1 MHSKDLTQPRA
12 KPATS
17 SAAAETEAEIAEVED
32 NLRRLGLLGDIS
44 TADRR
49 STNMRDPESYMA
61 AIKKSKEE
69 AARALCERECRQHA
83 VEKQKQENRVVVS
96 ASDRERELQSVLE
109 EARLLLGKEKDSAYD
124 ISAGRCRKFDLCSIR
139 TQELAALAGVH
150 HRKISCA
157 GGASVANDDA
167 SLSDLASTGLVERR
181 RALKAAA
188 AKDYCQLIVKGIS
201 ELAIRVADNMYITTA
216 YSEIPMRRFPQSLS
230 VTKWLTWVDELVFPK
245 VKNKPLS
252 DLLAGTTLSELRSTN
267 YAALKELKEEG
278 PDLSE
283 MHDPRS
289 RRVSCDERSVETG
302 GSCNDHL
309 AVAADAIT
317 TVTELQCK
325 YRSKLIT
332 NGVQE
337 GVLLVKY
344 EEERELLDQLDK
356 IRAMHEAE
364 MLEEALPGWEHK
376 LPPVGC
382 FIFGDELSGLKQLS
396 DGLASDVPLE
406 GTTTVRQRST
416 VTQTLEM
423 ARTVSEWESVGDD
436 SLCHRVI
443 TPTQLIKGQHIAGQ
457 GGVGLAVTGGARSF
471 RGGLGLSPFGRTRES
486 KQIEDFV
493 DSKQHFE
500 VICEALVKELIAVYV
515 HNVMVLLRPNADS
528 NAVVADGPVSMRILF
543 LVGFPDTEVFLR
555 SLHQRLHAAL
565 ETTEADI
572 NRLLKGDDDEMG
584 SAACALGK
592 YTTRVGTA
600 NSASRKKGNRVS
612 LSQCS
617 KKGGTSRSLTSDCE
631 ENPPVR
637 SRVYPPLCLVGT
649 FLQYDISS
657 RYQRMRDVRTRS
669 AQNSAEI
676 PLFIPNAMGTRSVSN
691 VSSAL
696 GHSDE
701 DSGGSQ
707 AEWTV
712 QRLRLELIQQDHQMR
727 QSWKTWCNNVSK
739 CTLFHPAEVE
749 RSHHHDKGKRR
760 TRQSMT
766 SSRSNDQ
773 GTINPSPAPPSQG
786 HTVPKVLFFQRRE
799 IAPDNVEHS
808 DVLLYL
814 VLSLKCSLRLISNC
828 LADGSLVAGQL
839 AAPLKL
845 SDYRH
850 PASTLAQ
857 LSEHND
863 RFHVRWNDVTPS
875 IFRKVRNSSM
885 FSVAS
890 QPQSGQLSS
899 SACSGE
905 NSTAWE
911 DAMLLEAEM
920 YRVFHLNASD
930 LLCFLTREVFPPSL
944 WAAKFPPEASTNMTI
959 TSTDEFSSRTLH
971 FMALDEN
978 YQMSCDAL
986 RSLMSDGLTE
996 LSATGALL
1004 LSRVID
1010 TTLMEVGEG
1019 LKRFAAWCFSHM
1031 TSLPYLKQVAD
1042 GDSPSPG
1049 SATSPSTVAFS
1060 ICDTPVLDQKLNFL
1074 SCVPRLDFN
1083 ELLGEVHRL
1092 DGQPESL
1099 EKFQRFVWSY
1109 SSRVHEFALA
1119 WLHECTET
1127 IACRLGVTVPPSMK
1141 INAPYV
1147 VHALLAKLFAAAPLA
1162 TNDSHPVAAGEGDG
1176 VLLSDGVPNP
1186 LEAAYKN
1193 VLHSMKSPSIS
1204 VSIGRL
1210 MASIGSLKRCCMISA
1225 VCAARWVDA
1234 MYAKAL
1240 KVPPAEKLPAECRP
1254 ANIAAIFTP
1263 PACPQEDLASH
1274 SLMAVQMLTPLA
1286 PNFTFDP
1293 QRNCNCWEETGM
1305 EVILQSFSTHQKS
1318 IVSGEEFVHSILQA
1332 QLKCIWKLLPDRLHE
1347 LTARLG
1353 VPFSL
1358 PTRVNRSNLA
1368 VEGDTLDSLLR
1379 WIRLRYCKSSAETP
1393 LLTEDDCWHIFRSAS
1408 RSQKQAPPCIENTTK
1423 PHQQRL
1429 PSVVLLEGAA
1439 GRPLKRITLHLQEFF
1454 AGLIFRR
1461 SCHSDIL
1468 AIVLYS

>member
-1 MHSKDLTQPRA
+1 
-12 KPATS
+12 
-17 SAAAETEAEIAEVED
+17 
-32 NLRRLGLLGDIS
+32 
-44 TADRR
+44 
-49 STNMRDPESYMA
+49 
-61 AIKKSKEE
+61 
-69 AARALCERECRQHA
+69 
-83 VEKQKQENRVVVS
+83 
-96 ASDRERELQSVLE
+96 
-109 EARLLLGKEKDSAYD
+109 
-124 ISAGRCRKFDLCSIR
+124 
-139 TQELAALAGVH
+139 
-150 HRKISCA
+150 
-157 GGASVANDDA
+157 
-167 SLSDLASTGLVERR
+167 
-181 RALKAAA
+181 
-188 AKDYCQLIVKGIS
+188 
-201 ELAIRVADNMYITTA
+201 
-216 YSEIPMRRFPQSLS
+216 
-230 VTKWLTWVDELVFPK
+230 
-245 VKNKPLS
+245 
-252 DLLAGTTLSELRSTN
+252 
-267 YAALKELKEEG
+267 
-278 PDLSE
+278 
-283 MHDPRS
+283 
-289 RRVSCDERSVETG
+289 
-302 GSCNDHL
+302 
-309 AVAADAIT
+309 
-317 TVTELQCK
+317 
-325 YRSKLIT
+325 
-332 NGVQE
+332 
-337 GVLLVKY
+337 
-344 EEERELLDQLDK
+344 
-356 IRAMHEAE
+356 
-364 MLEEALPGWEHK
+364 
-376 LPPVGC
+376 
-382 FIFGDELSGLKQLS
+382 
-396 DGLASDVPLE
+396 
-406 GTTTVRQRST
+406 
-416 VTQTLEM
+416 
-423 ARTVSEWESVGDD
+423 
-436 SLCHRVI
+436 
-443 TPTQLIKGQHIAGQ
+443 
-457 GGVGLAVTGGARSF
+457 
-471 RGGLGLSPFGRTRES
+471 
-486 KQIEDFV
+486 
-493 DSKQHFE
+493 
-500 VICEALVKELIAVYV
+500 
-515 HNVMVLLRPNADS
+515 MVLLRPNADS
-528 NAVVADGPVSMRILF
+528 NAVVVDGPVSMRILF

-649 FLQYDISS
+649 FLQYDIPS
-657 RYQRMRDVRTRS
+657 RYQRMRDMRTRS

-691 VSSAL
+691 VSSAM
-696 GHSDE
+696 GHSEE

-739 CTLFHPAEVE
+739 CTLLHPAEVE

-850 PASTLAQ
+850 PAATLAQ

-986 RSLMSDGLTE
+986 RSLMSEGLTE

-1099 EKFQRFVWSY
+1099 ERFQRFVWSY

-1162 TNDSHPVAAGEGDG
+1162 TNGSHPVAAGEGDG

-1429 PSVVLLEGAA
+1429 PSVVLLEGSA

-1461 SCHSDIL
+1461 SCHSDISSDCDYMSMSMVEEPSTKEL
-1468 AIVLYS
+1468 RDMIRSLPPALLEQGPDRTCGNTSLSLEEWRRIKWWRFSSGAPEPLWDDFVKRYLFRILTVSFELKNGELCSRNVPLLPDFLSVVVRTRGVQATVERYFHALVAFTAMRAKKSRPSPPAEPSSRHSGAGRVSIDLTASSSQCYVAGNCPMAVFDMTLSVDEVLYFFQAGAKGPSTGQIELATYTKLYPPLRLPRLKHRQAEGHVRGGDEGEEVDEDDALSLEADLTLLLEMEGCSGLSLPLLGSSHWGRYVMPRLVAI